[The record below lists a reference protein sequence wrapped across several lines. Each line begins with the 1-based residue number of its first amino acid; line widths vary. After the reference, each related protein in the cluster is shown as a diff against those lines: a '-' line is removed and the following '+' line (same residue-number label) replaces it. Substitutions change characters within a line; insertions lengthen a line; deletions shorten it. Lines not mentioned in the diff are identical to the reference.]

1 MEKVKLENINK
12 KYLSKKDK
20 SDSDKA
26 PDDFRL
32 IEDKN
37 DLSLLEKI
45 AAEGTKKGFERAKK
59 VAHEI
64 IFVQN
69 GKLIRKRP
77 GKPNQV
83 ISKLEERQVVVG
95 KTTSL

>member
-1 MEKVKLENINK
+1 MGKVNLDNINK
-12 KYLSKKDK
+12 KYLSKKDN
-20 SDSDKA
+20 SQSEKA
-26 PDDFRL
+26 LVELR
-32 IEDKN
+32 IVEDRN
-37 DLSLLEKI
+37 DLSLLGLI

-64 IFVQN
+64 IIAQN

-83 ISKLEERQVVVG
+83 ISILEERQVVVG
-95 KTTSL
+95 KTTAL

>member
-1 MEKVKLENINK
+1 MEKVRLENINK

-20 SDSDKA
+20 SQSEKA
-26 PDDFRL
+26 AVELR
-32 IEDKN
+32 IVEDRK
-37 DLSLLEKI
+37 DLSLLGRI

-64 IFVQN
+64 IIVQN

-83 ISKLEERQVVVG
+83 ISKLEERRVKIG

>member
-1 MEKVKLENINK
+1 MGEARLENINK
-12 KYLSKKDK
+12 KKLSKKDNSRSEK
-20 SDSDKA
+20 TEVE
-26 PDDFRL
+26 FR
-32 IEDKN
+32 IEDRD
-37 DLSLLEKI
+37 DLSLLGQI

-64 IFVQN
+64 IIVQN

-83 ISKLEERQVVVG
+83 ISKLEGRKVIVG
-95 KTTSL
+95 KTTVL

>member
-1 MEKVKLENINK
+1 MGTFGLKNINE
-12 KYLSKKDK
+12 KYLSKNDK
-20 SDSDKA
+20 SHSKKA
-26 PDDFRL
+26 TDEFRI

-37 DLSLLEKI
+37 DLSLLGRI

-59 VAHEI
+59 VANEI
-64 IFVQN
+64 IIIQN

-77 GKPNQV
+77 GKPNEV
-83 ISKLEERQVVVG
+83 ISKFEERQVEVG